1 MKICLIALLVVAAL
15 HIKAQNQTKENLS
28 PFQDISAY
36 PESYTSENLV
46 ARMIDGLGFRFYWAT
61 EGLRPDDLSF
71 RPTKEARSSEETI
84 DHVMG
89 LSAMILNCIKNAPNV
104 RSGEETSALGFADK
118 RKITLDNLWAA
129 RTLLVSGKVK
139 VEDLKII
146 MVRKDGNQEL
156 PIWNLIN
163 GPISDGLWHVGQ
175 IVTFRRSSGNPFNG
189 KVSVL
194 TGKLRQ

>member
-1 MKICLIALLVVAAL
+1 MKFYTIILLAFASASAV
-15 HIKAQNQTKENLS
+15 AQNQSNVL
-28 PFQDISAY
+28 PFQDISEY
-36 PESYTSENLV
+36 PVTFTSENMV

-89 LSAMILNCIKNAPNV
+89 LSAMILNCIKNTPNI
-104 RSGEETSALGFADK
+104 RSGEETSALVFADK
-118 RKITLDNLWAA
+118 RIITLDNLWTA
-129 RTLLVSGKVK
+129 RQILMSGKVK
-139 VEDLKII
+139 VEALKII
-146 MVRKDGNQEL
+146 MVRKEGNQEM

-175 IVTFRRSSGNPFNG
+175 IVTFRRSTGNPFNG

-194 TGKLRQ
+194 SGKLRQ